1 MHFIQG
7 MREPLITDAHA
18 FGRFKRV
25 SAKRGGRSAKPVL
38 HKRGGSEE
46 MPPPP
51 LPVPLNNDRSL

>member
-25 SAKRGGRSAKPVL
+25 SGKRGGRSAKLVL

-51 LPVPLNNDRSL
+51 PDPSE